1 MLINTECLT
10 LYLVCVYEFN
20 QNLQH
25 AVFFKNGSDT
35 LFEIFTEFLHSND
48 NSHDHDKQL
57 DILSAV
63 LVCDFCV
70 IVLDMPC
77 QYQQFIGLTS
87 CCI

>member
-1 MLINTECLT
+1 MFDTIW
-10 LYLVCVYEFN
+10 CVYEFN
-20 QNLQH
+20 QTC
-25 AVFFKNGSDT
+25 SM
-35 LFEIFTEFLHSND
+35 LFSLKMAQILSLKYLLKFLHSND
-48 NSHDHDKQL
+48 NSHDHDKQR

-77 QYQQFIGLTS
+77 QYQQFIGFKS